1 MTNLLCCF
9 GKSEHTYSSSSYSC
23 LFNAS
28 PVRAHLLASMC
39 VPLREKEIDRECVW
53 GVSEWMSQQVFE
65 CPSLYF
71 PLCPP
76 PLPNDRAAAAA
87 AKLHIWINEKL
98 QQSVFRPGQAK
109 KVEVVWRKKAILI
122 FAFFASRTNERHVAA
137 ETFWFKQQQRRH
149 QQQQQQSDLN
159 ARRRIKIFLQTFI
172 QTLFSTLSGWVQ
184 PFQSSSLS
192 SVDVVVVIR
201 RRLKNVFTLK
211 ENSKWS
217 STRRIKFVSFCNS
230 LTRTRRRRRNHQEI

>member
-122 FAFFASRTNERHVAA
+122 FAFFASRTNERTSQLRRFDSNNNNDDINNNNSRVTWTQDV
-137 ETFWFKQQQRRH
+137 ELKYFFKHSFKLYFRLFQVECNPFSRRH
-149 QQQQQQSDLN
+149 CRPL
-159 ARRRIKIFLQTFI
+159 T
-172 QTLFSTLSGWVQ
+172 
-184 PFQSSSLS
+184 SSS
-192 SVDVVVVIR
+192 SVDF
-201 RRLKNVFTLK
+201 L
-211 ENSKWS
+211 
-217 STRRIKFVSFCNS
+217 
-230 LTRTRRRRRNHQEI
+230 RTFLPWKKTQSDHQQEE

>member
-1 MTNLLCCF
+1 M
-9 GKSEHTYSSSSYSC
+9 
-23 LFNAS
+23 
-28 PVRAHLLASMC
+28 
-39 VPLREKEIDRECVW
+39 
-53 GVSEWMSQQVFE
+53 SEWANRFLNVHLSLE
-65 CPSLYF
+65 SLYF

-76 PLPNDRAAAAA
+76 PLLNDRAAAAA

-137 ETFWFKQQQRRH
+137 ETFWFKQQQQRRH
-149 QQQQQQSDLN
+149 QQQQQSDLN
-159 ARRRIKIFLQTFI
+159 ARRQIKIFLQTFI
-172 QTLFSTLSGWVQ
+172 QTLYSTLSGWVQ
-184 PFQSSSLS
+184 AFQSSSLS
-192 SVDVVVVIR
+192 SVDVVVIR
-201 RRLKNVFTLK
+201 RLLKNVFTLK